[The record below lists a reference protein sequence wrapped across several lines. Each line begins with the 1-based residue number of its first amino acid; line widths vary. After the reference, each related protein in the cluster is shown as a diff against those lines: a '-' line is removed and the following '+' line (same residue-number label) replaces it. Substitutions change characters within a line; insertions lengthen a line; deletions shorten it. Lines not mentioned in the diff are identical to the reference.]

1 MFSPGAWSSQHGA
14 EQDCADGIWL
24 EVESSWSSWCENY
37 LVTSSASVLFKENE
51 AVLGSKR
58 EGLSTALSVLGGWRG
73 RRWFTGGREH
83 AVPDL
88 VFPSLSPSA
97 RMNRRLCIVN
107 LGSTVCF

>member
-37 LVTSSASVLFKENE
+37 LVTSSASVFFKENE

-58 EGLSTALSVLGGWRG
+58 EGLSTALSVLGGCG
-73 RRWFTGGREH
+73 GGAGSLVVGNMQCLTWF
-83 AVPDL
+83 
-88 VFPSLSPSA
+88 SLLSLPLPA
-97 RMNRRLCIVN
+97 
-107 LGSTVCF
+107 